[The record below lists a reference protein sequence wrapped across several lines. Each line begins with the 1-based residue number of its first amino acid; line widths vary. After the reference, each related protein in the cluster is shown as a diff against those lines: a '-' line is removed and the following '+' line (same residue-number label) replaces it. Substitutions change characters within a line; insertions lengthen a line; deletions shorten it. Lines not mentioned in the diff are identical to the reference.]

1 MAPLRLVLDTNVVLD
16 LFHFADPSA
25 QPILAALE
33 DSTAECWAEEAGI
46 DELARVLTYPE
57 LCVATEAATK
67 ILARYRQMARHW
79 EPDNR
84 PLPRLP
90 ICKDPD
96 DQKFLELAARVGA
109 DLLISKD
116 KALLA
121 LARSQGLSFRIMT
134 PAETGAVLTSRP
146 PLCR

>member
-1 MAPLRLVLDTNVVLD
+1 MRLVLDTNVVLD
-16 LFHFADPSA
+16 LFHFADPSV

-33 DSTAECWAEEAGI
+33 GGTAACWVEDAGL

-57 LCVATEAATK
+57 LRIAPKAATD
-67 ILARYRQMARHW
+67 ILARYRRMARHP
-79 EPDNR
+79 EADNQ

-121 LARSQGLSFRIMT
+121 LTRSQGLSFRIAT
-134 PAETGAVLTSRP
+134 PAEASAALTSKP